1 MRMRLFDV
9 VDYLQEGY
17 YLAMKDKKENIY
29 GGRVCTVRYISD
41 KLEKKGYYEIILL
54 TGDRYYSYTTVNEYE
69 VIALRDTED
78 NDLFTD
84 LYEKHYCLDGD
95 IVDKIKEIITSWDDY
110 DGTGKT
116 DMIILLRHYLGIS
129 KNVIKLITFLH
140 NLYRGQD
147 QFEEKTQDETE
158 FMIETIK
165 NVTQESDESVRFS
178 LNNIFARIAQVR
190 SDEIKNDKDLEDM
203 EKVLDIVGISMR
215 GDDGQYKEAKQIIAE
230 IAVRWKYFKNSA
242 KKIIAITMAGS
253 CDFNKF
259 IVLMDNWNK

>member
-1 MRMRLFDV
+1 MRLFDV
-9 VDYLQEGY
+9 VDHLQDGY
-17 YLAMKDKKENIY
+17 YLTIKDEKENIY
-29 GGRVCTVRYISD
+29 GGRVCTVRYVSD
-41 KLEKKGYYEIILL
+41 KLKKKGYYEIILL
-54 TGDRYYSYTTVNEYE
+54 TGDRYYSYTTENNYE
-69 VIALRDTED
+69 VIALKDTEV
-78 NDLFTD
+78 NDLLTD

-140 NLYRGQD
+140 NLYPGRD

-165 NVTQESDESVRFS
+165 NVTQESDASVRFS

-190 SDEIKNDKDLEDM
+190 SGEIENDKDLEDM
-203 EKVLDIVGISMR
+203 EKVLDIVGISMC

-253 CDFNKF
+253 YDFDKF

>member
-1 MRMRLFDV
+1 M
-9 VDYLQEGY
+9 
-17 YLAMKDKKENIY
+17 
-29 GGRVCTVRYISD
+29 
-41 KLEKKGYYEIILL
+41 
-54 TGDRYYSYTTVNEYE
+54 
-69 VIALRDTED
+69 
-78 NDLFTD
+78 
-84 LYEKHYCLDGD
+84 
-95 IVDKIKEIITSWDDY
+95 
-110 DGTGKT
+110 
-116 DMIILLRHYLGIS
+116 
-129 KNVIKLITFLH
+129 
-140 NLYRGQD
+140 YRGQD